1 MSFSNLYSSGFKQRN
16 RDHFAAIVRVAL
28 SDGVISEE
36 EEALISRTAINLEI
50 EDDEVATIKANI
62 DNYPINPPHTEQ
74 RRLERL
80 FDLARMVFADKIAEE
95 AEKQLMNRLVV
106 GLGFPHEEAESII
119 SRSFIEIQ
127 KGSDEEEFIA
137 SFKSK

>member
-36 EEALISRTAINLEI
+36 EEAFISRTAINLEI

-119 SRSFIEIQ
+119 FRSFIEIQ

>member
-36 EEALISRTAINLEI
+36 EEAFISRTAINLEI

-106 GLGFPHEEAESII
+106 GLGFPHKEAESII